1 MTDPTRTVMNIP
13 RLRDTLNR
21 ERKVAED
28 EGLYFFKILPST
40 YLRDVILHL
49 RKYSWIGNE
58 HNKAIVSYR
67 FRAL

>member
-28 EGLYFFKILPST
+28 EGLYFF
-40 YLRDVILHL
+40 RMMMMMM
-49 RKYSWIGNE
+49 IGLVFC
-58 HNKAIVSYR
+58 HHDDTG
-67 FRAL
+67 RASVLVF